1 MIRQQ
6 IRAPKNGDRVKATG
20 QNGTFEVIAVTTS
33 PVNMAK
39 LSLLGK
45 PDFTIDVPWGAL
57 IFRDKED
64 ASQAAASIVK
74 EATEKD

>member
-6 IRAPKNGDRVKATG
+6 IRAPKKGDRVGATG
-20 QNGTFEVIAVTTS
+20 QNGTFEVISVTTS

-39 LSLLGK
+39 LRLLGK

-57 IFRDKED
+57 IFRDKEN
-64 ASQAAASIVK
+64 ASQAAVVK
-74 EATEKD
+74 EASEDH

>member
-6 IRAPKNGDRVKATG
+6 IRAPKKGDRVGATG

-39 LSLLGK
+39 LRLLGK

-57 IFRDKED
+57 IFLTKED
-64 ASQAAASIVK
+64 GSHS
-74 EATEKD
+74 

>member
-6 IRAPKNGDRVKATG
+6 IRQPRKGDRVGATG
-20 QNGTFEVIAVTTS
+20 QNGTFEVISVTTS

-39 LSLLGK
+39 LRLLGK

-57 IFRDKED
+57 RFRDKED
-64 ASQAAASIVK
+64 ASQVGGRSVG
-74 EATEKD
+74 ETTEK

>member
-6 IRAPKNGDRVKATG
+6 IRQPKKGDRVGATG
-20 QNGTFEVIAVTTS
+20 QNGTFEIIAVTTS

-39 LSLLGK
+39 LRLLGK

-57 IFRDKED
+57 IFRDKEEP
-64 ASQAAASIVK
+64 AKPPPGS
-74 EATEKD
+74 